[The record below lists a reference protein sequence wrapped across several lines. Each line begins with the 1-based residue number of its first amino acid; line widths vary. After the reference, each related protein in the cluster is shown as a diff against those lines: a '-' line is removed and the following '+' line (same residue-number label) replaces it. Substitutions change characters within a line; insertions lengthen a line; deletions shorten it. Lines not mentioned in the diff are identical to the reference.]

1 MATFSSGNL
10 TKSDDGTLSVRDRA
24 SGLPSGTMDGYN
36 DPYEAELAMQAATGG
51 SGSLLG
57 QGFDYSAGGDSNQ
70 PSLQELQAATAINT
84 KLRQMAGTGSVPAN
98 IRDLNFRA
106 GYMDNLTSTPFS
118 LKGLLSGGFNPMS
131 FGFLGQAGG
140 AIGRNASRNL
150 MKGLEKGYIPQY
162 NKIGQVV
169 ATINPETG
177 QYGAGSVVDRIDP
190 DNPANEPVPFMD
202 TGDDGG
208 FALAPE
214 ATTVAEVEPEPEVSM
229 VDPDLRYPA
238 GGIYPEEGLYRRM
251 GLLDIAPTQFGGLL
265 AGYDQPQFAE
275 MQAGFQRPVDVGLYD
290 DPYDVTGYSL
300 I

>member
-1 MATFSSGNL
+1 
-10 TKSDDGTLSVRDRA
+10 
-24 SGLPSGTMDGYN
+24 
-36 DPYEAELAMQAATGG
+36 
-51 SGSLLG
+51 
-57 QGFDYSAGGDSNQ
+57 
-70 PSLQELQAATAINT
+70 
-84 KLRQMAGTGSVPAN
+84 
-98 IRDLNFRA
+98 
-106 GYMDNLTSTPFS
+106 
-118 LKGLLSGGFNPMS
+118 MS